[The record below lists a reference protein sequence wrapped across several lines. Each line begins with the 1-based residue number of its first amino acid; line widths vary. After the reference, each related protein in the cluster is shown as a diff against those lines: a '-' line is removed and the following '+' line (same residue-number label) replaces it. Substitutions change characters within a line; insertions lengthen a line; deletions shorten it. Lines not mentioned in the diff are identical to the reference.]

1 MTVTLFATILTIGA
15 MLNALLTEAIKKAYE
30 NEGKEYSPNVVA
42 LADAL
47 IIGGAGTAA
56 VYMLMAIPW
65 TINNIICLLIMIVA
79 VWIASMIGYDKV
91 LQLAKQVEAMTP
103 VKTEE
108 KQEVKPEENE
118 NHKEN

>member
-56 VYMLMAIPW
+56 VYMLMAIQW

>member
-15 MLNALLTEAIKKAYE
+15 MFNALLTEAIKKAYE
-30 NEGKEYSPNVVA
+30 NAGKEYSPNVVA

-118 NHKEN
+118 NNKEN